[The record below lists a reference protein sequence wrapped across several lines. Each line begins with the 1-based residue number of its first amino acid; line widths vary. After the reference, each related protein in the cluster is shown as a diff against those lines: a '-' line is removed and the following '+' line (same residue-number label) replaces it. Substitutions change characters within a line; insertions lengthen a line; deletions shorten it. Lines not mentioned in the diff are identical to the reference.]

1 MKTVFVTDRTL
12 YSACTE
18 NAEVLSD
25 AGLIIFGFNGM
36 GLVSYKKELSG
47 ETDYFHDLARLSA
60 QIGGVVICGC
70 DTDSY
75 GSFRHSVA
83 IADKGKILGVSDMV
97 HLPEG
102 SEFVP
107 GGAFRV
113 YDTSKGKIG
122 LIIEDDLYFPEVA
135 RVLSLCDADLI
146 VCLLKNVE
154 SFMPQ
159 IMLRASAYSNGVT
172 MALCSKNYSCVSDSK
187 GNVVVSAKSG
197 ILKTDV
203 KKEKDYHLVS
213 LRKRGMYKDFNSGY

>member
-12 YSACTE
+12 YSACKE
-18 NAEVLSD
+18 NAENLQGAD
-25 AGLIIFGFNGM
+25 LIIFGFNGM

-60 QIGGVVICGC
+60 QVQGVVISGC
-70 DTDSY
+70 DTDTY
-75 GSFRHSVA
+75 GTFRHSVA

-107 GGAFRV
+107 GGGFRV

-135 RVLSLCDADLI
+135 RVLSLCDADFI
-146 VCLLKNVE
+146 VCILKKIEN
-154 SFMPQ
+154 FMPQ

-172 MALCSKNYSCVSDSK
+172 MALCSENYSSVADTK
-187 GNVVVSAKSG
+187 GNILVSTKSG
-197 ILKTDV
+197 ILETNL

-213 LRKRGMYKDFNSGY
+213 LRKRGMYKEFNSGY